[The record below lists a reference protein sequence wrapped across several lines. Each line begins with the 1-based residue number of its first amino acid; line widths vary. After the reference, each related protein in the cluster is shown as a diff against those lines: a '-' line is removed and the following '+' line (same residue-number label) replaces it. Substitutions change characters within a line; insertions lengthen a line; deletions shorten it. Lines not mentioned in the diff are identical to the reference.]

1 MIASTEYSKIFPI
14 QEINDKYIINGNG
27 DITVGIRVEHKE
39 IFGLS
44 EEEIIKDHEQYC
56 NLLKSLPN
64 NTIFHKQDYYF
75 TENFYDVN
83 SFDQVVSIKYN
94 KAYYKTKPVRKH
106 YSVIFLTFITQEG
119 KLKRSLF
126 ALLDYLFSRP
136 FNKLDEVI
144 PSIVRNVESFLNA
157 ITSISSITSAK
168 LYDNLEL
175 KQLIYNYHTFDFSQ
189 TNSIGNIPSINIK
202 KDGFAIG
209 NKNVGVISLLDEGG
223 SIYLAKK
230 SAIVNPELFENG
242 NDYPATLTAAASMM
256 FPVSLGLP
264 IDHVVNTVIHVK
276 DNDVLV
282 RNIFQ
287 ENMFINMLASL
298 NLGIATSKKSALN
311 VYKQALE
318 EFGEKGCTFA
328 SNLIIYHE
336 NQQLLNKWLDLAS
349 TTLKN
354 INSCTSLIENAD
366 AFQIFWANIPG
377 NAQFNIR
384 NKYSI
389 VDVAACY
396 LPRETYNK
404 SDNEGFYCVD
414 VFGNPI
420 RENLLFS
427 DSTSNKNIVVF
438 GPSGSGKTN
447 WLCWFT
453 DNNLNSNH
461 DVIIIN
467 VKPDYV
473 NHCKLNNGIYVNT
486 AVDEYKGI
494 NPFYTYNDNGFW
506 TLSTEK
512 ANLLRA
518 ILSHIWKK
526 KERMSN
532 DENSVLSDVIEK
544 YYHHVNSQKIEVPT
558 FKTFYEFIDVYIEKF
573 VNDENRS
580 FLNFQSLKLGLKPFY
595 SGAYKDIFDVK
606 KQVDLMNERYVVFD
620 LMAVLKDELLFD
632 VYLYYVI
639 DFAMTKIVQNKNSGK
654 FTNIILD
661 ECIDSM
667 KGQGGDFVGEQFRKI
682 RSMNGSIA
690 ICTQGISYL
699 DAVSDLVKDSI
710 KTNCDIKILLDHSA
724 ATSDFPKLQ
733 NYLSL
738 SDNEMELLGSI
749 SKGKHYRQ
757 WFLKKGID
765 NAKLLRNENSLFSNA
780 AYSTSPKDVKQI
792 EDEQKKLQERGIDNI
807 EIAIQNHIDNNIN
820 PTKN

>member
-1 MIASTEYSKIFPI
+1 MIESTEYSKIFPI
-14 QEINDKYIINGNG
+14 QEIQNNYIINGNG

-39 IFGLS
+39 LFGLS

-75 TENFYDVN
+75 TDQFYDN
-83 SFDQVVSIKYN
+83 YSIDQVVTIKYN
-94 KAYYKTKPVRKH
+94 KAYYKTKPIRKH
-106 YSVIFLTFITQEG
+106 HSVLFLTFVTQEG

-126 ALLDYLFSRP
+126 ALLDYFTSRP
-136 FNKLDEVI
+136 FNKLEEVLPTI
-144 PSIVRNVESFLNA
+144 ERNVESFLNA
-157 ITSISSITSAK
+157 ISSISSINATK
-168 LYDNLEL
+168 QLDKKELE
-175 KQLIYNYHTFDFSQ
+175 QLIYNYHTFDFSE
-189 TNSIGNIPSINIK
+189 NNYIGNVPSINIQK
-202 KDGFAIG
+202 EGFAIG
-209 NKNVGVISLLDEGG
+209 KKNVGIISLLDEGG

-230 SAIVNPELFENG
+230 SSIVNPELFENG
-242 NDYPATLTAAASMM
+242 NDYPANLTAAASML

-264 IDHVVNTVIHVK
+264 IDHIVNTVIHVK
-276 DNDVLV
+276 DNDVIV
-282 RNIFQ
+282 RNIFK

-298 NLGIATSKKSALN
+298 GIGIAKSKKESLS

-328 SNLIIYHE
+328 SNMIIYNE
-336 NQQLLNKWLDLAS
+336 NQYLLNKWLDLAS

-366 AFQIFWANIPG
+366 AFQIYWANIPG

-396 LPRETYNK
+396 LPKETYNK
-404 SDNEGFYCVD
+404 SADEGFYCVD

-453 DNNLNSNH
+453 DNNLNNNH

-494 NPFYTYNDNGFW
+494 NPFYTFKENNNW
-506 TLSTEK
+506 CLTTEK
-512 ANLLRA
+512 ANLLKA
-518 ILSHIWKK
+518 ILSHVWKK

-532 DENSVLSDVIEK
+532 DESSVLSDVIEK
-544 YYHHVNSQKIEVPT
+544 YFEHVNSQQIDVPT
-558 FKTFYEFIDVYIEKF
+558 FKTFYEFIDVYLQKF
-573 VNDENRS
+573 VNEENKS

-606 KQVDLMNERYVVFD
+606 NEVNLMKERYVVFD
-620 LMAVLKDELLFD
+620 LMAVLKDEILFD

-639 DFAMTKIVQNKNSGK
+639 DFAMTKIIQNKASGK

-667 KGQGGDFVGEQFRKI
+667 IGQGGDFVGEQFRKI
-682 RSMNGSIA
+682 RSMNGSMA

-699 DAVSDLVKDSI
+699 DALDPLVRDSI

-792 EDEQKKLQERGIDNI
+792 EDEQNKLKDKGIDNI
-807 EIAIQNHIDNNIN
+807 EIAIQNHIDKNIN